1 MFVSMRIQNLPSQ
14 GLPTLDCKDIG
25 MLKSEFVHIEVFT
38 NKFFQIEKFE
48 SDSMKN
54 GWLYGKKMRMQV
66 ILYIVNLSMTEL
78 RWELLNLLFKYKILQ
93 LIETVLTKDKSLIN
107 FYLRWINSHE
117 SSSLA
122 AI

>member
-1 MFVSMRIQNLPSQ
+1 
-14 GLPTLDCKDIG
+14 
-25 MLKSEFVHIEVFT
+25 
-38 NKFFQIEKFE
+38 
-48 SDSMKN
+48 
-54 GWLYGKKMRMQV
+54 MRMQV